1 MASHAFGRSWWL
13 VLLRGIFAILFG
25 VLAFVWPGLTLVA
38 LVTPAMASDAIADGG
53 VAVYAALA
61 GGGPVSRWWLLFAG
75 LLGLGVGIVTLAW
88 PGITA
93 LALLV
98 CIAVWALV
106 RGIFEIVSAI
116 QLRRVIDH
124 EWWLIGSGLLS
135 VLFGLAILMAPGA
148 GAIAL
153 VWVIGV
159 YSIAFGC
166 LLVGLALRLRS
177 FGALVAR

>member
-38 LVTPAMASDAIADGG
+38 LVTLYGIYAIADGG
-53 VAVYAALA
+53 VALYAALA

-75 LLGLGVGIVTLAW
+75 LLGLAVGIVTLAW

-116 QLRRVIDH
+116 QLRKVIDH
-124 EWWLIGSGLLS
+124 EWWLIGSGMLS
-135 VLFGLAILMAPGA
+135 VLFGLVILMAPGA

-153 VWVIGV
+153 VWVIGA
-159 YSIAFGC
+159 YSITFGC

>member
-1 MASHAFGRSWWL
+1 MALHGFGRSWWL

-25 VLAFVWPGLTLVA
+25 LVAFLWPGLTLVA
-38 LVTPAMASDAIADGG
+38 LVLLYGIYAMADGA
-53 VAVYAALA
+53 VALYAALA

-75 LLGLGVGIVTLAW
+75 MLGLAVGIVTLAW

-106 RGIFEIVSAI
+106 RGVFEIVSAI
-116 QLRRVIDH
+116 QLRKVIDN
-124 EWWLIGSGLLS
+124 EWWLVGSGVLS
-135 VLFGLAILMAPGA
+135 VLFGVVVLMAPGA

-153 VWVIGV
+153 VWVIGA
-159 YSIAFGC
+159 YSIAVGC
-166 LLVGLALRLRS
+166 LLIGLAFRLKNFEAIVVR
-177 FGALVAR
+177 

>member
-1 MASHAFGRSWWL
+1 MAAHAFGKSWWL

-25 VLAFVWPGLTLVA
+25 VLAFVWPGLTLIA
-38 LVTPAMASDAIADGG
+38 LVTLYGIYAIADGA
-53 VAVYAALA
+53 VALYAALS
-61 GGGPVSRWWLLFAG
+61 GGAPVSRWWLLFAG
-75 LLGLGVGIVTLAW
+75 LLGLAIGIVTLVW

-106 RGIFEIVSAI
+106 RGVFEIVSAI
-116 QLRRVIDH
+116 QLRKVIDN
-124 EWWLIGSGLLS
+124 EWWLIGSGMLS
-135 VLFGLAILMAPGA
+135 VLFGVLMLAAPGA

-153 VWVIGV
+153 VWVIGA

-166 LLVGLALRLRS
+166 LLVALALRLRS
-177 FGALVAR
+177 FTALVAR

>member
-1 MASHAFGRSWWL
+1 MVLHSFGKSWWL

-25 VLAFVWPGLTLVA
+25 VLSFVWPGLTLLA
-38 LVTPAMASDAIADGG
+38 LVTLYGLYAIADGA
-53 VAVYAALA
+53 VALYAALA
-61 GGGPVSRWWLLFAG
+61 GGAPVSRWWLLFAG
-75 LLGLGVGIVTLAW
+75 LLGLGIGIVTLVW

-98 CIAVWALV
+98 CIATWALV

-116 QLRRVIDH
+116 QLRKVIDN
-124 EWWLIGSGLLS
+124 EWWLIGSGMLS
-135 VLFGLAILMAPGA
+135 VLFGVVMLMAPGA

-153 VWVIGV
+153 VWVIGA

-166 LLVGLALRLRS
+166 LLVGLALRLKS
-177 FGALVAR
+177 MASLVSR

>member
-38 LVTPAMASDAIADGG
+38 LVTLYGIYAIADGG
-53 VAVYAALA
+53 VALCAALA

-75 LLGLGVGIVTLAW
+75 LLGLAVGIVTLAW

-116 QLRRVIDH
+116 QLRKVIDH
-124 EWWLIGSGLLS
+124 EWWLIGSGMLS
-135 VLFGLAILMAPGA
+135 VLFGLVILMAPGA

-153 VWVIGV
+153 VWVIGA

>member
-1 MASHAFGRSWWL
+1 MASQVFGRSWWL
-13 VLLRGIFAILFG
+13 VLLRGIFAIFFG

-38 LVTPAMASDAIADGG
+38 LVTLYGIYAIADGG
-53 VAVYAALA
+53 VALYAAVA
-61 GGGPVSRWWLLFAG
+61 GGAPVSRWWLLFAG
-75 LLGLGVGIVTLAW
+75 LLGLAVGLFTLVW

-93 LALLV
+93 LALLI
-98 CIAVWALV
+98 CIAVWAVV

-116 QLRRVIDH
+116 QLRKVIDN
-124 EWWLIGSGLLS
+124 EWWLVGSGVLS
-135 VLFGLAILMAPGA
+135 VLFGVAMLMAPGA

-153 VWVIGV
+153 VWVIGA

>member
-38 LVTPAMASDAIADGG
+38 LVTLYGIYAIADGG
-53 VAVYAALA
+53 VALYAALA

-75 LLGLGVGIVTLAW
+75 LLGLAVGIVTLAW

-116 QLRRVIDH
+116 QLRKVIDH
-124 EWWLIGSGLLS
+124 EWWLIGSGMLS
-135 VLFGLAILMAPGA
+135 VLFGLVILMAPGA

-153 VWVIGV
+153 VWVIGA

>member
-1 MASHAFGRSWWL
+1 MASHAFGKSWWL
-13 VLLRGIFAILFG
+13 ILLRGVFAILFG
-25 VLAFVWPGLTLVA
+25 VLSFVWPGLTLIA
-38 LVTPAMASDAIADGG
+38 LVTLYGIYAIADGG
-53 VAVYAALA
+53 VALYAALA

-75 LLGLGVGIVTLAW
+75 LLGLAVGIVTLAW

-106 RGIFEIVSAI
+106 RGVFEIVSAI
-116 QLRRVIDH
+116 QLRKVIDN
-124 EWWLIGSGLLS
+124 EWWLIGSGMLS
-135 VLFGLAILMAPGA
+135 VLFGLVILMAPGA

-153 VWVIGV
+153 VWVIGA

-166 LLVGLALRLRS
+166 LLAGLALRLRS
-177 FGALVAR
+177 VGALVAR